1 MKHPCT
7 ICAPSRRPLL
17 LALILLVFAPGPAG
31 AGVGTKLDDWFGN
44 QNYVNATRPGV
55 YETQSARYA
64 TFGGLSYRAPIT
76 QPFRLLSLQTPRFS
90 AGCGG
95 IDLYAGGF
103 SVMNADQFVDAL
115 RAIGQNAA
123 SLAFMLAI
131 QIVSPQLS
139 GVMEDIQSWANEYL
153 TLGNNSCEAAT
164 KLVGGALELFGKKEA
179 NCTIKRMQQ
188 AGEDWNTANYFCTT
202 GGRIKSTE
210 AATGGPNQI
219 EFTKG
224 NLTWFVLMQNPFF
237 RADLE
242 FAELMMNITGTIIY
256 RDAGPDDY
264 DPTAISHVTAALNEQ
279 GPTERF
285 NNIYAALMHGA
296 DAAQDL
302 LIYRCT
308 PATRTTS
315 PEGCQH
321 FLADLQP
328 IVPTW
333 AGMHQRIEALVENI
347 VAKIQGDTALTT
359 QEVGLIGA
367 SSLPLYRFLTAASAY
382 HPNDTASGTTVI
394 ELSHEYTALFARNII
409 LRSIGNVLEQVEFQL
424 ENLPNRIS
432 WSDQMRDFG
441 EQLREVIKGVAA
453 LERDTE
459 IKARQYQQL
468 VEQIRDYEREIMTRL
483 GKGFMQAARWGR

>member
-1 MKHPCT
+1 MNRVLL
-7 ICAPSRRPLL
+7 IVLSLLFCAPGS
-17 LALILLVFAPGPAG
+17 AG

-103 SVMNADQFVDAL
+103 SVMNANQFVDAL

-153 TLGNNSCEAAT
+153 TLSNDSCEAAT

-188 AGEDWNTANYFCTT
+188 AGEDWNTANYYCTT

-219 EFTKG
+219 AFTNG

-285 NNIYAALMHGA
+285 HNIYAALMHGS
-296 DAAQDL
+296 DAAQNL

-308 PATRTTS
+308 PATRTAS
-315 PEGCQH
+315 ADGCQQV
-321 FLADLQP
+321 LDNLQP

-333 AGMHQRIEALVENI
+333 DGMHQRIEDLVEHI

-382 HPNDTASGTTVI
+382 HPHDTTSGTTVI
-394 ELSHEYTALFARNII
+394 ELSREYTALFARHIL
-409 LRSIGNVLEQVEFQL
+409 LRSIGTVLEQVEFQM
-424 ENLPNRIS
+424 ENLPNRLS
-432 WSDQMRDFG
+432 ASGQMREFG
-441 EQLREVIKGVAA
+441 NQVRDVIKGVTA

-459 IKARQYQQL
+459 LKARQVQQF
-468 VEQIRDYEREIMTRL
+468 VEQIRAYEREIMTRL